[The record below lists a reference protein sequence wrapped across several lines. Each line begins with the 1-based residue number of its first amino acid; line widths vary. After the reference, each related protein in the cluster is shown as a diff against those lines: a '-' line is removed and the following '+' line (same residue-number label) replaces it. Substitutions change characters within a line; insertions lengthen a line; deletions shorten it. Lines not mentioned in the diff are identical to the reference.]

1 VTRTTSTRTTSTRTR
16 APRSAARLA
25 ALAPVLAVVAGS
37 LFAASAAVAATRHSG
52 RQAQSARSC
61 ANATAQADRASAQ
74 AMRHAV
80 VCLLNLQRTS
90 RHLPALGELK
100 RLDHSAQSWTDV
112 MVWRDV
118 FDHVALGSDPG
129 ARISAAGFSWSSIGE
144 NIATGYPTPRD
155 VVSAWMSSTGHC
167 QNILSP
173 SFRYIGQGVSTRAI
187 RGISS
192 GPATWTTDFGLPAGA
207 SAPSRSSGPANRCP
221 Y

>member
-1 VTRTTSTRTTSTRTR
+1 VLTVTRTD
-16 APRSAARLA
+16 APRFALRRRMSD
-25 ALAPVLAVVAGS
+25 LAPMLVILAGA
-37 LFAASAAVAATRHSG
+37 LFASAPASAATSHAGRRAQVARG
-52 RQAQSARSC
+52 C
-61 ANATAQADRASAQ
+61 ANADTRADHASAQ
-74 AMRHAV
+74 AMRYAV
-80 VCLLNLQRTS
+80 VCLLSRQRTS

-100 RLDHSAQSWTDV
+100 RLDNSAQRWTDV

-155 VVSAWMSSTGHC
+155 VVAAWMSSTGHC

-173 SFRYIGQGVSTRAI
+173 SFRYVGQGVSTRAV

-192 GPATWTTDFGLPAGA
+192 GPATWTTDFGLPSGA
-207 SAPSRSSGPANRCP
+207 SAPSSNTGPANRCP